1 MDRSRGST
9 ENLHLY
15 IAAQVPRL
23 HKKRIV
29 EVDFHFYIAAQVPR
43 LRKKCI
49 VEVDLHEMEQERER
63 ERKRPMQSA
72 ICSSSFTG
80 IWKNNRKLSL
90 IHI

>member
-49 VEVDLHEMEQERER
+49 VEVDLHEMERERER
-63 ERKRPMQSA
+63 ERDQCRVQLFAVTYGDIK
-72 ICSSSFTG
+72 
-80 IWKNNRKLSL
+80 K
-90 IHI
+90 

>member
-49 VEVDLHEMEQERER
+49 VEVDLHEMERERER
-63 ERKRPMQSA
+63 ERPMQSA
-72 ICSSSFTG
+72 TLFVIIYG
-80 IWKNNRKLSL
+80 DMKE
-90 IHI
+90 